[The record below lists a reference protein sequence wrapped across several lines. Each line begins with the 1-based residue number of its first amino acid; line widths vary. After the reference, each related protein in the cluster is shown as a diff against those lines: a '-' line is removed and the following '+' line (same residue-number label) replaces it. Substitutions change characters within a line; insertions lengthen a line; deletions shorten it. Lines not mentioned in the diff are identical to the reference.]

1 MTLLESAVDARTGQ
15 SQRIFRVEDL
25 VKIYGPQLGRRR
37 HHAGSSAGCGLG
49 GRPTPL
55 TSTNT
60 DERQV
65 GEDTHKVWWVVRST
79 VSAQV
84 SPRTR
89 IVASLPTLASSRSGE
104 CGDGL
109 DEPDVDDCELGE

>member
-1 MTLLESAVDARTGQ
+1 VALTLDRRDDLEEVAPGWSR
-15 SQRIFRVEDL
+15 
-25 VKIYGPQLGRRR
+25 
-37 HHAGSSAGCGLG
+37 GLG

-55 TSTNT
+55 TSIDT
-60 DERQV
+60 DARQV
-65 GEDTHKVWWVVRST
+65 GEDAHKVWWVVRST

-84 SPRTR
+84 RPRTR

-109 DEPDVDDCELGE
+109 DEPDADDCELGE